1 MSNANEWPM
10 VRLGEVAKFIRG
22 VTFKPADKVN
32 SEDGIPIMRTKN
44 VQASLEFSDVIR
56 IPASLV
62 KEDRYLRVGDTLVS
76 TANSWN
82 LVGKCCWVPELTE
95 PTAIGGFVSAL
106 RATSEQILPRYLY
119 YWFNSYKIQATV
131 RSFSNQTTNIAN
143 LAIKRCLDLKI
154 PLPPLPEQQRIAEIL
169 DSSTSNSASR
179 KKQLEQLSELKN
191 SIFDRFHLAHLKQ
204 ATQYRLQDV
213 VPRIESGKSPV
224 CESRPATTEEWGVLK
239 LSAVTTGEF
248 LQSENKAYLGDPQ
261 PLTSL
266 EVQHGDLLMT
276 RKNTPDLVGAVSLV
290 RETRPNLLLPDLIF
304 RLNVDEELAEP
315 EYLAA
320 LLMSP
325 PVRFSVRSLAGGS
338 AKSMSNISKQRLNK
352 LPLDLPPL
360 EIQRKFVSLYKGIYR
375 AKDQILAAQKLDQEL
390 HHSLSTRAF
399 AGQL

>member
-1 MSNANEWPM
+1 MSSANEWPM

-32 SEDGIPIMRTKN
+32 SEDGIPVMRTKN

-169 DSSTSNSASR
+169 DNS
-179 KKQLEQLSELKN
+179 LQLSEQIAIKITLL
-191 SIFDRFHLAHLKQ
+191 DEA
-204 ATQYRLQDV
+204 
-213 VPRIESGKSPV
+213 EKSSYLSMFGA
-224 CESRPATTEEWGVLK
+224 EPATTPTQELAAAHKGSMRTGPFGSQLKHEEFVDEGVAVLGLDNVVSNRFRWAEPRHITAEKYEQLK
-239 LSAVTTGEF
+239 RYTVYSGDVLISIMGTTGRCVIVPENIPTTINTKHICAITTDHARMFPEF
-248 LQSENKAYLGDPQ
+248 LRASFLWHPEVRQALRQQTKGAIMAGLNMGIIKKLALPVPDISRQQEWVSISKEFDTLREEILKQQSLA
-261 PLTSL
+261 
-266 EVQHGDLLMT
+266 
-276 RKNTPDLVGAVSLV
+276 
-290 RETRPNLLLPDLIF
+290 
-304 RLNVDEELAEP
+304 EELQN
-315 EYLAA
+315 
-320 LLMSP
+320 S
-325 PVRFSVRSLAGGS
+325 F
-338 AKSMSNISKQRLNK
+338 
-352 LPLDLPPL
+352 
-360 EIQRKFVSLYKGIYR
+360 
-375 AKDQILAAQKLDQEL
+375 
-390 HHSLSTRAF
+390 STRAF
-399 AGQL
+399 TGQL

>member
-1 MSNANEWPM
+1 MSSANGWPM

-32 SEDGIPIMRTKN
+32 SEDGVPVMRTKN

-106 RATSEQILPRYLY
+106 RATSEQLLPRYLY

-154 PLPPLPEQQRIAEIL
+154 PLPPLPEQQRIADIL
-169 DSSTSNSASR
+169 DTSAEVIHKEEYLQRSILPLAVNAVERKVASSDSR
-179 KKQLEQLSELKN
+179 LGNL
-191 SIFDRFHLAHLKQ
+191 
-204 ATQYRLQDV
+204 
-213 VPRIESGKSPV
+213 IESMSSGKNV
-224 CESRPATTEEWGVLK
+224 AESSDPKQKNRVLK
-239 LSAVTTGEF
+239 VSAVTSGTFKPAESKPLPDTYLPPKAHQVRKGDILVSRANTTELLGASALVENDVESLYLPDKIWRVTPKDGVDPDLLWGILQTKTVRARISQRATGSSGSMKNISQKNF
-248 LQSENKAYLGDPQ
+248 LQVPCATFSRSESVK
-261 PLTSL
+261 
-266 EVQHGDLLMT
+266 
-276 RKNTPDLVGAVSLV
+276 
-290 RETRPNLLLPDLIF
+290 
-304 RLNVDEELAEP
+304 
-315 EYLAA
+315 LAA
-320 LLMSP
+320 LIREA
-325 PVRFSVRSLAGGS
+325 VSVHH
-338 AKSMSNISKQRLNK
+338 
-352 LPLDLPPL
+352 
-360 EIQRKFVSLYKGIYR
+360 
-375 AKDQILAAQKLDQEL
+375 QIAQKLTLLRSL